1 MATKLS
7 RVMLLSNG
15 LARSHDKLKLYIS
28 TTTVPMTTKP
38 GRMMTYIE
46 RLPPIKLLDLSVR

>member
-7 RVMLLSNG
+7 KGMLRSNG
-15 LARSHDKLKLYIS
+15 LARLYDKLKLYIF

-46 RLPPIKLLDLSVR
+46 RLPPIKLLDPSVR